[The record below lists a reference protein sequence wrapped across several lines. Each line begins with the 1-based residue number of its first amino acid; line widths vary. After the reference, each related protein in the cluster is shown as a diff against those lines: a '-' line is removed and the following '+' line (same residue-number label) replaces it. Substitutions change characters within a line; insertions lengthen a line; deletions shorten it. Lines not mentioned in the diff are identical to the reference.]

1 MLRIQIKKQLGELT
15 LDTDLELPMHGIS
28 ALFGRS
34 GAGKTSLVNLI
45 GGLQQPDQG
54 RIAVGE
60 RVLFDSKQGLNLA
73 PEKRKVG
80 YVFQDAR
87 LFPHY
92 RVRGNLNYGNRN
104 KNTQQFDA
112 IIELLGIE
120 HLLERFP
127 SALSGGEKQRVA
139 IGRALLSNPALLLMD
154 EPLASLDGPRKSELL
169 PYLERLS
176 NEVQLPILYVS
187 HNLDEILRLA
197 DQLIL
202 LDKGKVVENGPLAE
216 VWSSSAMIPWLPEQD
231 SSVVLE
237 ASLAEQHP
245 DYEMSRIALCQQTGQ
260 SQDPLSS
267 QHASLWTS
275 RIDAPIGC
283 KIRIRIHARDVSL
296 VREMPK
302 QSSIRNI
309 LPVTIREITS
319 KTNADNCLITL
330 QAGSAMVRSNITR
343 WAAEDLNL
351 QIGDSLFAQIKGM
364 SVSRE
369 DLASAMPRTQMP
381 QV

>member
-1 MLRIQIKKQLGELT
+1 MLKIQIKKQLGELA
-15 LDTDLELPMHGIS
+15 LDTDLKLPMHGIS

-60 RVLFDSKQGLNLA
+60 RVLFDSEQGLNLA

-104 KNTQQFDA
+104 NNTQQLDA

-202 LDKGKVVENGPLAE
+202 LDKGKVVENGPIAE

-231 SSVVLE
+231 TSVVLE
-237 ASLAEQHP
+237 ASLAEHHP
-245 DYEMSRIALCQQTGQ
+245 DYEMSRIALCQQTGH

-267 QHASLWTS
+267 QNPGLWTS

-330 QAGSAMVRSNITR
+330 QAGSAIVRSNITR
-343 WAAEDLNL
+343 WAADDLNL

-369 DLASAMPRTQMP
+369 DLASAHIP
-381 QV
+381 QP